1 MNETITLAELEPDDP
16 IDDAPISALSVAY
29 CEDAFFG

>member
-1 MNETITLAELEPDDP
+1 MNETLSLAELPFDEP
-16 IDDAPISALSVAY
+16 IEDAPISALSVAY